1 MSEKTTIRRLPERAV
16 ADRDQINSILDDGF
30 LCHIA
35 YLSEERPVVIPTLYA
50 RDGDRLLLH
59 GSNSSGFVR
68 AVRDGSPLSI
78 GVTHVDAIV
87 AARSGFHSSANYRS
101 VVVHGKGS
109 ILEGA
114 EKARALDVIVDWMIP
129 GRVEDVRVP
138 TVNELKQTSVIA
150 VDLEEVSAKVRTGG
164 PKDDTE
170 DLDSGTWAGII
181 PIIQTKGEPVPAD
194 DLDPDIAVP
203 DYLTSS

>member
-1 MSEKTTIRRLPERAV
+1 MSEKTTIHRLSERAV
-16 ADRDQINSILDDGF
+16 ADRDQIYSILDDGF

-35 YLSEERPVVIPTLYA
+35 YLRQGQPVVIPTLYA

-101 VVVHGKGS
+101 VVVHGCGS

-129 GRVEDVRVP
+129 GRAEDIRAP
-138 TVNELKQTSVIA
+138 TETELKQTSVAA
-150 VDLEEVSAKVRTGG
+150 VDLDEISAKVRTGG
-164 PKDDTE
+164 PNDDPE
-170 DLDSGTWAGII
+170 DLDSHTWAGII
-181 PIIQTKGEPVPAD
+181 PIVQTKGMPVPAEE
-194 DLDPDIAVP
+194 LDPDIAIP
-203 DYLTSS
+203 DYLNSS

>member
-1 MSEKTTIRRLPERAV
+1 MTEKTRIRRLPERAI
-16 ADRDQINSILDDGF
+16 ADRDQIYSILDDGF

-35 YLSEERPVVIPTLYA
+35 YLRQGRPVVIPTLYA
-50 RDGDRLLLH
+50 RDGDSLLLH

-78 GVTHVDAIV
+78 GITHVDAIV

-101 VVVHGKGS
+101 VVIHGRGS

-114 EKARALDVIVDWMIP
+114 EKAKALDLIVDWMIP
-129 GRVEDVRVP
+129 GRVEDIRVP
-138 TVNELKQTSVIA
+138 TETELKQTSVVA
-150 VDLEEVSAKVRTGG
+150 VDLDEISAKMRTGG
-164 PKDDTE
+164 PKDDPE

-181 PIIQTKGEPVPAD
+181 PIVETKGEPVPAD
-194 DLDPDIAVP
+194 ELDPDIAIP
-203 DYLTSS
+203 DYLTFS

>member
-1 MSEKTTIRRLPERAV
+1 MSEKITIRRLSERAI
-16 ADRDQINSILDDGF
+16 ADRDQIYEILDDGF

-35 YLSEERPVVIPTLYA
+35 YLRQGRPVVIPTLYA

-101 VVVHGKGS
+101 VVVHGRGE
-109 ILEGA
+109 ILEKG
-114 EKARALDVIVDWMIP
+114 EKARALDLIVDWMIP
-129 GRVEDVRVP
+129 GRVGDIRIP
-138 TVNELKQTSVIA
+138 TEIEMKQTSVVA
-150 VDLEEVSAKVRTGG
+150 VELDEISAKVRTGG
-164 PKDDTE
+164 PKDDPE
-170 DLDSGTWAGII
+170 DLDSSTWAGII
-181 PIIQTKGEPVPAD
+181 PIVQTRGEPVAAN
-194 DLDPDIAVP
+194 DLEPGISVP

>member
-35 YLSEERPVVIPTLYA
+35 YLREERPVVIPTLYA
-50 RDGDRLLLH
+50 RDGERLLLH

-101 VVVHGKGS
+101 VVVHGSGS
-109 ILEGA
+109 ILEGDD
-114 EKARALDVIVDWMIP
+114 KTRALDLIVDWMIP
-129 GRVEDVRVP
+129 GRVGDIRAP
-138 TVNELKQTSVIA
+138 TEAETKQTSVVA
-150 VDLEEVSAKVRTGG
+150 VELDEISAKVRTGG
-164 PKDDTE
+164 PKDDPA
-170 DLDSGTWAGII
+170 DLDSSTWAGII
-181 PIIQTKGEPVPAD
+181 PIVQTRGEPVAAG
-194 DLDPDIAVP
+194 DLEPGISVP